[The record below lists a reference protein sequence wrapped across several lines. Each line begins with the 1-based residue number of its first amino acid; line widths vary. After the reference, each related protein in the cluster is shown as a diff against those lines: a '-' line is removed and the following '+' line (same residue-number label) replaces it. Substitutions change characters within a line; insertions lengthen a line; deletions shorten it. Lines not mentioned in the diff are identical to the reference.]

1 MSTLSLT
8 RNGNGVLLKYGDT
21 RLGLDT
27 GLKGT
32 LTLLSHSHSD
42 HTSTLDK
49 ASRVVATKGTI
60 DTLRARGG
68 SGDYKVTTIEYGNT
82 ILEEGVM
89 ITALNAGHVLGST
102 MYLAEFD
109 GGPSVLYTGDFNVND
124 SLVHK
129 AATATHAD
137 VLVMEATYGE
147 PQWVFPDRREIYRR
161 VITEADNAV
170 DSGSIPRFKAYSLG
184 KAQEAIAL
192 LESGGF
198 SVFSGNSSI
207 DGVSRAYRKHGI
219 DLKAVPITSADATDL
234 TSGKCAIV
242 TSSPFHTARTL
253 ASRFGRKAGENL
265 ESLMK
270 DYHLSGWAL
279 TELSWSGIPLSAH
292 TDFNG
297 LIDFAEK
304 VGPRIVYTF
313 TGFSAEFAS
322 HLSRH
327 GISAVPIL

>member
-1 MSTLSLT
+1 MPTLSLT
-8 RNGNGVLLKYGDT
+8 RSGSGVIVKYGDVK
-21 RLGLDT
+21 LGLDT
-27 GLKGT
+27 GLSGT

-49 ASRVVATKGTI
+49 ASHVVATKGTI

-68 SGDYKVTTIEYGNT
+68 NGSYRVTTLEYGDT
-82 ILEEGVM
+82 ILHEGTM

-102 MYLAEFD
+102 MYLMEFD
-109 GGPSVLYTGDFNVND
+109 GGPTVLYTGDFNVTD

-129 AATATHAD
+129 GATSTHAD

-161 VITEADNAV
+161 IITEADKAV

-207 DGVSRAYRKHGI
+207 DSVSRVYRKHGI
-219 DLKAVPITSADATDL
+219 DLKAVPMTSADISDL

-242 TSSPFHTARTL
+242 TSSPFHAARTL
-253 ASRFGRKAGENL
+253 KSRFGQKTGESI
-265 ESLMK
+265 EGLMR

-313 TGFSAEFAS
+313 TGFSAAFAS
-322 HLSRH
+322 HLSKH
-327 GISAVPIL
+327 GLNAVPIL